1 MSYEYTIY
9 GDVTFILSY
18 SDKELGDK
26 ILAYIRSKKEDG
38 MFTYLKLCRSL
49 IGVAIQEGS
58 LVGAKKE
65 VYYQSP
71 QLKPSEYTRVSRLL
85 WKYILEGKV
94 FIDFYNNEYVAHS
107 PNDTTFGINQEVEL

>member
-1 MSYEYTIY
+1 MSFEYTIY
-9 GDVTFILSY
+9 GDVMFEFNY
-18 SDKELGDK
+18 SDQELGDR
-26 ILAYIRSKKEDG
+26 ILNYIRSKREYG
-38 MFTYLKLCRSL
+38 LFSYLKLCRSL
-49 IGVAIQEGS
+49 IDVAGREDC

-85 WKYILEGKV
+85 WKYILEGKI